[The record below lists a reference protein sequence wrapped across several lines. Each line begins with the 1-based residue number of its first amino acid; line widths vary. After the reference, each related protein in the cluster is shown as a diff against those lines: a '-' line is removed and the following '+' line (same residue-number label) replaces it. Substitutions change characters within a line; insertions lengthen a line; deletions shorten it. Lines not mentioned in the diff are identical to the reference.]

1 MMTPRQRFR
10 ETMRYGT
17 PDRVPY
23 FEEGIRKE
31 VIRVWRQQGLSLK
44 TNIYDLFPT
53 DHFNEIL
60 LDVDPHPEFKVW
72 PQSLPALDLLEKR
85 LDPDDSSR
93 FPKGR
98 MQKLH
103 FWGKNDP
110 VQFIRVHRGFFL
122 TMGAS
127 DWPRFTDVLSLII
140 ENPEY
145 IRKMM
150 MIQGEFAAR
159 LTENVLEKTEVDA
172 AIFSEP
178 IGGNEGPLISPV
190 MYEEFVL
197 KSYEPLLK
205 VLKKNDISTIIMRTY
220 ANTRILIPS
229 FLKYGFNCLWA
240 CETNIEQMDYRDL
253 RREFGHDLRLI
264 GGIDLDALRHDK
276 ESIRREVEEKVPPLI
291 ADGGYIPLV
300 DGRIRQ
306 DIFFDNY
313 VYYRHLLEKHLQI
326 SRA

>member
-1 MMTPRQRFR
+1 MTSRQRFR
-10 ETMRYGT
+10 ETMHYGA
-17 PDRVPY
+17 PDRIPY
-23 FEEGIRKE
+23 FEEGIRKD
-31 VIRVWRQQGLSLK
+31 VIRVWHQQGLSPK
-44 TNIYDLFPT
+44 TNIYELFPT
-53 DHFNEIL
+53 DHFNEVL

-72 PQSLPALDLLEKR
+72 PQSLPALDLLDNR
-85 LDPDDSSR
+85 LDPDDPSR

-98 MQKLH
+98 MQKLR
-103 FWGKNDP
+103 FLEKNDR

-122 TMGAS
+122 TVGAS

-197 KSYEPLLK
+197 KSYQPLLN
-205 VLKKNDISTIIMRTY
+205 VLKKNGINTIIMRTY

-229 FLKYGFNCLWA
+229 LLKYGFNCLWA

-253 RREFGHDLRLI
+253 RRKFGRDLRLI

-276 ESIRREVEEKVPPLI
+276 ESIRREVEEKVPHLV

-306 DIFFDNY
+306 DVLFDNY
-313 VYYRHLLEKHLQI
+313 VYYRRLLEEHLQL